1 MGTGAIF
8 TLLIVVCATIGVL
21 IGLKAAQTD

>member
-8 TLLIVVCATIGVL
+8 TLLIIVCASIGTLIGV
-21 IGLKAAQTD
+21 KAAQTD